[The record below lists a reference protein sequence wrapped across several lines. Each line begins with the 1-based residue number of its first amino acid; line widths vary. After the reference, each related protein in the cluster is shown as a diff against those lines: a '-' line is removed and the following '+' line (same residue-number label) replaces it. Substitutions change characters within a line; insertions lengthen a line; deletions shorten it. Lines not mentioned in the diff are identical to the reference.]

1 MRWNCGRPPAWPLS
15 LLQRSVDP
23 CATAPDHVRN
33 NRLTLQDEFR
43 EDLRFWIDTQRRVA
57 LKVMDLVDALIRDP
71 FEGIGKPERIRHLG
85 ANMWSRRITQEHRLV
100 YLVRRERI
108 DCLQCRYHY

>member
-1 MRWNCGRPPAWPLS
+1 MASSNDKATT
-15 LLQRSVDP
+15 RS
-23 CATAPDHVRN
+23 AFF
-33 NRLTLQDEFR
+33 QDEFR

-108 DCLQCRYHY
+108 DFLQCRYHY